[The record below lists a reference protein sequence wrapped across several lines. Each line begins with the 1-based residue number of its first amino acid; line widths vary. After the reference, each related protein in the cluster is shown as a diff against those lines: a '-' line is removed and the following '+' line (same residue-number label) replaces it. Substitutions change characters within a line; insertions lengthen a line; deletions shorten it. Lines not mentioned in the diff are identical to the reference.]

1 MKIIETKGIFSIFF
15 VDESIIFLSIIFLS
29 VKRYFSLAAPLNMY
43 QSILRE
49 YRGHRRD
56 IC

>member
-15 VDESIIFLSIIFLS
+15 VDESIVFLS